1 MERDEFKKRF
11 PALAKE
17 MEEGKGKA
25 DLRFEVE
32 PPKPQRKFQGY
43 DPNVI
48 DFIRRCSGEDE
59 ALEIIEYLRD
69 KGEITVDEAER
80 LRRQLEEEG
89 LRSFG
94 PKKGPGHYER
104 EG

>member
-1 MERDEFKKRF
+1 MKRDEFKKRF
-11 PALAKE
+11 PAIAKE

-25 DLRFEVE
+25 DLEFEVE
-32 PPKPQRKFQGY
+32 PPKPQRKFAGY
-43 DPNVI
+43 DPDVI
-48 DFIRRCSGEDE
+48 DFIRRCSGEEE
-59 ALEIIEYLRD
+59 ALEIIEYLR
-69 KGEITVDEAER
+69 GREEITVEEADR

-94 PKKGPGHYER
+94 PKKEPGYYER

>member
-1 MERDEFKKRF
+1 MKRDEFKKRF

-17 MEEGKGKA
+17 MEEGKGKV
-25 DLRFEVE
+25 DLEFEME
-32 PPKPQRKFQGY
+32 PPKPQRKFAGY

-48 DFIRRCSGEDE
+48 DFIRRCSGEEE
-59 ALEIIEYLRD
+59 ALEIIEYLRCRE
-69 KGEITVDEAER
+69 EITVEEADR
-80 LRRQLEEEG
+80 LRRQLEDEG

-94 PKKGPGHYER
+94 PKKEPGYYER